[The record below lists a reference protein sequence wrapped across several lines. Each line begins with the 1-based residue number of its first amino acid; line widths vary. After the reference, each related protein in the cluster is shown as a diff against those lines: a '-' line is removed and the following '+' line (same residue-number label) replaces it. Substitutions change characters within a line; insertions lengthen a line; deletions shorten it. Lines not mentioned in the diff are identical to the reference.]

1 MDNLENELPQT
12 TPQSEFKDSQGQ
24 YESLA
29 SLLVSVLVLMVVL
42 AGVFD
47 LFLFRQVKNARADL
61 ANVRAGLA
69 QLQGRV
75 VAVNEFAHKL
85 QEYGRTHADFMP
97 ILTKYG
103 IKPAAPGNALPEMT
117 TPAAH
122 PPSKK

>member
-12 TPQSEFKDSQGQ
+12 TPQPEFKDSQGQ

-29 SLLVSVLVLMVVL
+29 SLLVSVLVLLVVL

-85 QEYGRTHADFMP
+85 QDYGRTHPDFMP

-103 IKPAAPGNALPEMT
+103 LKPAAPTNTIPGMTAPATLP
-117 TPAAH
+117 PA
-122 PPSKK
+122 KK